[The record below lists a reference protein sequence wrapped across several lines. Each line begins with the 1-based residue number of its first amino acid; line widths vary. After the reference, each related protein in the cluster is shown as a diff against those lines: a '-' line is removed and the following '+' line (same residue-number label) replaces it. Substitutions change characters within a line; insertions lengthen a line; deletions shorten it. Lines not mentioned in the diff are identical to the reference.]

1 MKAMA
6 TVEIAAVTS
15 QPMLLKLYP
24 YADPLSPINCA
35 ADKLVSSKDPAI
47 NTEDNPLPAKK

>member
-15 QPMLLKLYP
+15 QPILLKLYP

-47 NTEDNPLPAKK
+47 NTEDKPLPAKK